1 MYPQLGLPNLLSVQR
16 FTAPTPAGRILFK
29 AVWGSTPTYITA
41 AFVSTSLAV
50 LVPSVNPWQPVTG
63 GGYLL
68 SGSARAVL
76 LADLAADDNI
86 AVRAVVSN
94 IASNVLCAVRSTPD
108 GRTCYEAGVIVSGG
122 TTTYAIVR
130 RRVEGSVVSDAV
142 GPSAWIARVDV
153 TARLGTSGS
162 ATIEARIS
170 AGRLKLFLNDEQTPT
185 IDHDITGTTYAPPAD
200 TGTFAP
206 SAGGTTPVYGK
217 MTGQF
222 WAGILSD
229 VDQARVLEV
238 KTAKLEG
245 TTSARTDLLVAVAG
259 GSVYLVQPDGIVRT
273 VGSAV
278 FDPAADVQLREFNGK
293 VYMLGGGRARIL
305 DPIRL
310 AVSNWTPTVG
320 TLPGQTSGGT
330 TTAKVLGQ
338 FGTRLALGGADN
350 DPQNVWFS
358 AVADALDY
366 DTGSDLPGRA
376 FTLAGTRPLKIGQPV
391 TCLQEHTNSSLIV
404 GCTGSMHLV
413 AGDPVLGQFDTMTL
427 LEDTGVSGT
436 DAAVRVQDGRVL
448 LHTPNGLV
456 VVSGNQAVNIT
467 DVLLTTGIQTGTLVD
482 AIVARDPSRHL
493 SWIVLPDQT
502 YAYDERRGQFTR
514 GDGGLHP
521 QTVPESMRTT
531 AAAVW
536 QGKLVLGCADG
547 YLRTLDDAATTDDG
561 TPIDSFITL
570 LVMGDGLTSEV
581 QMSNIKLNLTRKSGS
596 TAMRVFGARTPEDA
610 IDGKYRRTLLS
621 MNATPF
627 RNDPHPAKV
636 RAPAVSLV
644 VGPAAAG
651 STWSM
656 ESVTANVQNA
666 STLTSPGGE

>member
-1 MYPQLGLPNLLSVQR
+1 
-16 FTAPTPAGRILFK
+16 
-29 AVWGSTPTYITA
+29 
-41 AFVSTSLAV
+41 
-50 LVPSVNPWQPVTG
+50 
-63 GGYLL
+63 
-68 SGSARAVL
+68 
-76 LADLAADDNI
+76 
-86 AVRAVVSN
+86 
-94 IASNVLCAVRSTPD
+94 
-108 GRTCYEAGVIVSGG
+108 
-122 TTTYAIVR
+122 
-130 RRVEGSVVSDAV
+130 
-142 GPSAWIARVDV
+142 
-153 TARLGTSGS
+153 
-162 ATIEARIS
+162 
-170 AGRLKLFLNDEQTPT
+170 
-185 IDHDITGTTYAPPAD
+185 
-200 TGTFAP
+200 
-206 SAGGTTPVYGK
+206 
-217 MTGQF
+217 
-222 WAGILSD
+222 